1 MKMSKFLKRIRL
13 PDSII
18 YYIIQGCLLIIIFIN
33 TIIERGFFWINTWS
47 LIFGLFF
54 LGIALGLHIEDVN
67 RSKEYLKKLREEEKA
82 LSSDEFS
89 VEAKNSTQKGSENRL
104 WRYYSLSFR
113 AAMKPVWL
121 QRYTMLKV
129 NIYDDLYI
137 DFAGID
143 M

>member
-1 MKMSKFLKRIRL
+1 MKMSIFLKRIRL

-47 LIFGLFF
+47 LIFGLIF

-104 WRYYSLSFR
+104 
-113 AAMKPVWL
+113 
-121 QRYTMLKV
+121 
-129 NIYDDLYI
+129 
-137 DFAGID
+137 
-143 M
+143 

>member
-47 LIFGLFF
+47 LIFGLIF
-54 LGIALGLHIEDVN
+54 LCIALGLHIEDVKRN
-67 RSKEYLKKLREEEKA
+67 KEYLKRLREEEKA
-82 LSSDEFS
+82 LSSGEFS
-89 VEAKNSTQKGSENRL
+89 VEAKNSTQKGFENRL

-113 AAMKPVWL
+113 VAMKPVWL
-121 QRYTMLKV
+121 QRYTRLKV

-137 DFAGID
+137 DFAGIG